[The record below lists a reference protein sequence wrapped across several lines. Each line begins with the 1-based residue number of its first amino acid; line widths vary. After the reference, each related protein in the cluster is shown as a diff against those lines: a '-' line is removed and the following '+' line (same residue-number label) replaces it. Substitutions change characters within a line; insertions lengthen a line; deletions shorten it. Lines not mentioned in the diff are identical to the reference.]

1 MLNKNENNLIRHEV
15 SQKKEKLGQ
24 LKLELEKL
32 IERRLRQNLEGP
44 ELSSSTQTALLLL
57 DSKPKINSRDTNAF
71 ELKRTEKLKAQ
82 IDVIDK

>member
-32 IERRLRQNLEGP
+32 IERRLRQNLDGSEV
-44 ELSSSTQTALLLL
+44 SNSTQTALLLL
-57 DSKPKINSRDTNAF
+57 DSKPKIHSRDTNTS